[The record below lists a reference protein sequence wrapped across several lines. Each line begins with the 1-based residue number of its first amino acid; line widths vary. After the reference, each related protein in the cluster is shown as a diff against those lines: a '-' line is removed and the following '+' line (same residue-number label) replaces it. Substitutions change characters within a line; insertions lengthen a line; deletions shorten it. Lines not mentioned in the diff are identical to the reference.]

1 MSKIWWKI
9 VRFCTFLG
17 TKFPG
22 SCHFQFP
29 VPVLNLEPGFP
40 VPIPVLDALPL
51 TQDGSFARAWM
62 DLFQK
67 LMNEHADDRNW
78 NSDFL
83 NQCILTTNYDH
94 RWLALGRDT
103 DPDQQNRAKNASK
116 LMDQPANQRTT
127 YCEWLSSIFKLVKN
141 IAPKRATWSW
151 FENGLI
157 NQNVH
162 ILKKCPLSLRCLNRV
177 TSFSTAF
184 FQCIG
189 PTHVLTV

>member
-1 MSKIWWKI
+1 MSSK
-9 VRFCTFLG
+9 
-17 TKFPG
+17 
-22 SCHFQFP
+22 SP
-29 VPVLNLEPGFP
+29 VTCKYSIAERSHNKYQRYESYAFKSWRGVY
-40 VPIPVLDALPL
+40 L

-83 NQCILTTNYDH
+83 NQCILTTNYNH
-94 RWLALGRDT
+94 RWLAFGRDT
-103 DPDQQNRAKNASK
+103 DPDRQNRTKNASK
-116 LMDQPANQRTT
+116 LMDQPTNQRTT

-141 IAPKRATWSW
+141 IAPKWATWSW
-151 FENGLI
+151 FENGLV
-157 NQNVH
+157 NQNVQ